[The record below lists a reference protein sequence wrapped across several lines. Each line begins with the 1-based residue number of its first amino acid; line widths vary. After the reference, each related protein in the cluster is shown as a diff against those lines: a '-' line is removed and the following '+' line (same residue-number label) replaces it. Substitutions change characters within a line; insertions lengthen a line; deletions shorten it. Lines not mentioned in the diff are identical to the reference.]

1 MSSPHDVVVGVIADG
16 VVQLVRRLCSCERM
30 RREYARDLELAEVA
44 DQVTRALADGRAGS
58 YGPVEVEVRRRA
70 LGLSR
75 EVKVR
80 LWGREVDVDQLLAEI
95 SRARS
100 RLAWLQADCSDASLM
115 EALYASDDRYAIEF
129 VQRNLTAFSALCR
142 GEPPSLDLS
151 GLPAHVAEGI
161 SRGVEAALAEH
172 AKGGP

>member
-1 MSSPHDVVVGVIADG
+1 MGVIAEG
-16 VVQLVRRLCSCERM
+16 VLQLVKRLCNCEKM
-30 RREYARDLELAEVA
+30 RREYARDLQLAEVA
-44 DQVTRALADGRAGS
+44 DQVTRALADGQAGT
-58 YGPVEVEVRRRA
+58 YGPVEVEVRRKA

-75 EVKVR
+75 DVKVR

-100 RLAWLQADCSDASLM
+100 RMAWLQADCSDHSLM

-129 VQRNLTAFSALCR
+129 VQRNLPAFSVACH
-142 GEPPSLDLS
+142 GQVPSLDLS

-161 SRGVEAALAEH
+161 SRGLKVALAEH
-172 AKGGP
+172 AEGSP